1 MNMNMNIFS
10 NTTVNSQTYDSS
22 FITSAI
28 ITHAFTHYNIASSDC
43 LDTNCASILRKNI
56 IFLILT

>member
-1 MNMNMNIFS
+1 MNINIFS

-28 ITHAFTHYNIASSDC
+28 ITHAFTHYNIASSYFSLL
-43 LDTNCASILRKNI
+43 LDVGCSCTN
-56 IFLILT
+56 